1 MSVFFWFR
9 RDLRLHDNPGL
20 AAAQRLAQQR
30 GVPLQTCYLA
40 TPQQWVQHDMAPRQ
54 ADLLERRLNALGQEL
69 AEQGIPL
76 TLLSCDDFTAAPAAL
91 VEWLCSSLPIASS
104 AATLFA
110 NRELPL
116 DELRRDEA
124 VEQALMARGISCR
137 WFDERCLFAP
147 GTINTTSGDMY
158 RVFTPFCRAWLR
170 QLASEG
176 FSLAS
181 KVQPQGPAL
190 IWQPIE
196 LAYAKCSSQ
205 GWPVAEREVRERLWL
220 FAQHKVMDYAELRDL
235 PAQEGTSQLSPYL
248 ALGVL
253 SVRQC
258 LAALQAALGMLP
270 LERGQPG
277 FSWLNELVWRE
288 FYLHLLVR
296 FPALAMGKPFKSEM
310 ASLAWRPDATLFQAW
325 CEGRTGYPII
335 DAAMRCLAQT
345 GWMHNRLRMLVA
357 SFLTKDLQQPW
368 WWGERY
374 FMQQLLDGELAANNG
389 GWQWSAGTGA
399 DASPWFRIFNPTT
412 QGEKFDPQGQFI
424 RRYLPELTDLPDK
437 AIHTPHDWLAR
448 HGRAGSYPPPI
459 VDHAQARRLTLA
471 MFRALGS
478 TDEPDALS

>member
-181 KVQPQGPAL
+181 KVQPQGPEL
-190 IWQPIE
+190 NWQPIQ
-196 LAYAKCSSQ
+196 LTYAKRSSQ

-412 QGEKFDPQGQFI
+412 QGAKFDPQGQFI
-424 RRYLPELTDLPDK
+424 RRYLPELADLPDK